1 MERGKPIIRR
11 KWQGG
16 TPIRAVGIEASQGI
30 FFFGGPS
37 LSFFHKPRLGVPLS
51 PARRACGAPESS
63 AQSSWQ
69 YKFGETCFFLLSLFL
84 RPIRNGSY
92 QTDRS

>member
-30 FFFGGPS
+30 TFSEGP
-37 LSFFHKPRLGVPLS
+37 PRG
-51 PARRACGAPESS
+51 
-63 AQSSWQ
+63 
-69 YKFGETCFFLLSLFL
+69 LLSLH
-84 RPIRNGSY
+84 PGSVCHSPLPAVPAVLFNTQHRAAASINSAKPASFCY
-92 QTDRS
+92 LYF